1 MKTSFNLMKNLNE
14 NALPKIKKTRIL
26 GENQENLKEYYKM
39 KDNEHIIWD
48 SEINY
53 YDESYMEEIRNNQY
67 QDYLDDF
74 TEDSEEKPLD
84 FETWYENYINDSGD
98 YDWEILEDDL
108 KENIF
113 PQIDQQ
119 INHNCLIL
127 SGNYGSNYPDFR
139 PSGEGGKLFT
149 GTDDFRNYMAGFD
162 RVCITTQNG
171 ILGAI
176 CNDHDGTVSGQFYT
190 APEDLTELA
199 QLMGYKEEESNYGT
213 IADDL
218 DQDLANEYLEAQ
230 QLTQFMDKL
239 VPIKDTITA
248 YSVNESEKL
257 TEKLNFNEI
266 KAFAKKAL
274 EAGSDEELKNIA
286 SEIRYYSEPTFKR
299 CVEIIN
305 GDGSTQYKAGQISD
319 MLYQLNESEEHDLSK
334 DILGDESNKRMSEDQ
349 RAYEKY
355 LQFARDIKDGKN
367 QTITLDSAKEL
378 LKNAYIKAKGYYS
391 FEPEEID
398 KRIAKDIPD
407 LFGNELDEEV
417 IPNSFNMKCPKC
429 GSSNYLEI
437 DDGEDEDGTQHI
449 ILKCQDCG
457 YEQKDELTE
466 SEESIK
472 YNIYLLLGGDGV
484 YNSKLVD
491 TVESLEQAQDR
502 VAELEAENGCG
513 AYYEKV
519 DSNGKPLEESVEVID
534 EQVVSDKLTEVKS
547 QGNVYMLQD
556 NDTFIVGEDY
566 NKEENLIE
574 NAEIYENKEEAD
586 KDYFSRCEV
595 TRDGKEVDPT
605 EVNPE
610 KEEPTE
616 EA

>member
-48 SEINY
+48 SEIDY

-84 FETWYENYINDSGD
+84 FEQWYENYINDSGYD
-98 YDWEILEDDL
+98 DWEILEDDL

-248 YSVNESEKL
+248 YSVNESE
-257 TEKLNFNEI
+257 
-266 KAFAKKAL
+266 
-274 EAGSDEELKNIA
+274 
-286 SEIRYYSEPTFKR
+286 
-299 CVEIIN
+299 
-305 GDGSTQYKAGQISD
+305 
-319 MLYQLNESEEHDLSK
+319 EHNLSK

-484 YNSKLVD
+484 YNSKLID

>member
-1 MKTSFNLMKNLNE
+1 MKTSFDLMKSLNE

-84 FETWYENYINDSGD
+84 FEQWYENYINDSGYD
-98 YDWEILEDDL
+98 DWEILEDDL

-248 YSVNESEKL
+248 YSVNESE
-257 TEKLNFNEI
+257 
-266 KAFAKKAL
+266 
-274 EAGSDEELKNIA
+274 
-286 SEIRYYSEPTFKR
+286 
-299 CVEIIN
+299 
-305 GDGSTQYKAGQISD
+305 
-319 MLYQLNESEEHDLSK
+319 EHDLSK

-349 RAYEKY
+349 KAYEAY
-355 LQFARDIKDGKN
+355 LQLAKDIKDGKN
-367 QTITLDSAKEL
+367 DVITLDSAKHL

-407 LFGNELDEEV
+407 LFGNELNEEV
-417 IPNSFNMKCPKC
+417 IPNSFNIKCPKC

-466 SEESIK
+466 S
-472 YNIYLLLGGDGV
+472 
-484 YNSKLVD
+484 
-491 TVESLEQAQDR
+491 A
-502 VAELEAENGCG
+502 
-513 AYYEKV
+513 
-519 DSNGKPLEESVEVID
+519 EVID

-605 EVNPE
+605 EENPE
-610 KEEPTE
+610 STEESLKEESWNQKRSKQEREGRKQCIKTQIAELDEMNEDEFFKKFKNFNKVVKFIYDKTVPALSITSDYVKTQIMNE
-616 EA
+616 IKKQLRDEGYDEAFNKE

>member
-1 MKTSFNLMKNLNE
+1 MKTSFDLIKSLNE

-39 KDNEHIIWD
+39 KDDEHIIWD

-53 YDESYMEEIRNNQY
+53 YDEEYMEEIKNNQY
-67 QDYLDDF
+67 QDYLDNFEPSEPPTFEEWLDTEECYDNHYHWF
-74 TEDSEEKPLD
+74 EDSGVADGDWDGLVELYKEDFKEDYDDFIANYEDKPLN
-84 FETWYENYINDSGD
+84 FEQWYKNYIEDSSYD
-98 YDWEILEDDL
+98 DWEILEDDL

-113 PQIDQQ
+113 PEIDKQ

-127 SGNYGSNYPDFR
+127 SGNYGSNYPGFK

-190 APEDLTELA
+190 VPEDLTELA
-199 QLMGYKEEESNYGT
+199 QLMGYKEEESNYRT

-248 YSVNESEKL
+248 YSVNESE
-257 TEKLNFNEI
+257 
-266 KAFAKKAL
+266 
-274 EAGSDEELKNIA
+274 
-286 SEIRYYSEPTFKR
+286 
-299 CVEIIN
+299 
-305 GDGSTQYKAGQISD
+305 
-319 MLYQLNESEEHDLSK
+319 EHNLSK
-334 DILGDESNKRMSEDQ
+334 DLFGAEAERRLSQEQKD
-349 RAYEKY
+349 
-355 LQFARDIKDGKN
+355 LQKDLQYVRDIMAGKEVIDDKYHEKLSLDTAKKWLRKDFVN
-367 QTITLDSAKEL
+367 VNCLASAD
-378 LKNAYIKAKGYYS
+378 
-391 FEPEEID
+391 PDDID
-398 KRIAKDIPD
+398 KKLAREYPDI
-407 LFGNELDEEV
+407 FGNELDEEV

-457 YEQKDELTE
+457 YEQKDEL
-466 SEESIK
+466 
-472 YNIYLLLGGDGV
+472 N
-484 YNSKLVD
+484 
-491 TVESLEQAQDR
+491 
-502 VAELEAENGCG
+502 
-513 AYYEKV
+513 
-519 DSNGKPLEESVEVID
+519 ESVEVID

-556 NDTFIVGEDY
+556 NDKYIVGEDY

-574 NAEIYENKEEAD
+574 NAEIYNNKEEAD
-586 KDYFSRCEV
+586 KDYFSRCDI
-595 TRDGKEVDPT
+595 TRDGEQVDPT
-605 EVNPE
+605 E
-610 KEEPTE
+610 K
-616 EA
+616 A

>member
-1 MKTSFNLMKNLNE
+1 
-14 NALPKIKKTRIL
+14 
-26 GENQENLKEYYKM
+26 
-39 KDNEHIIWD
+39 
-48 SEINY
+48 
-53 YDESYMEEIRNNQY
+53 
-67 QDYLDDF
+67 
-74 TEDSEEKPLD
+74 
-84 FETWYENYINDSGD
+84 
-98 YDWEILEDDL
+98 
-108 KENIF
+108 
-113 PQIDQQ
+113 
-119 INHNCLIL
+119 
-127 SGNYGSNYPDFR
+127 
-139 PSGEGGKLFT
+139 
-149 GTDDFRNYMAGFD
+149 
-162 RVCITTQNG
+162 
-171 ILGAI
+171 
-176 CNDHDGTVSGQFYT
+176 
-190 APEDLTELA
+190 
-199 QLMGYKEEESNYGT
+199 
-213 IADDL
+213 
-218 DQDLANEYLEAQ
+218 
-230 QLTQFMDKL
+230 
-239 VPIKDTITA
+239 
-248 YSVNESEKL
+248 
-257 TEKLNFNEI
+257 
-266 KAFAKKAL
+266 
-274 EAGSDEELKNIA
+274 
-286 SEIRYYSEPTFKR
+286 
-299 CVEIIN
+299 
-305 GDGSTQYKAGQISD
+305 
-319 MLYQLNESEEHDLSK
+319 
-334 DILGDESNKRMSEDQ
+334 MSEDQ
-349 RAYEKY
+349 KAYEAY
-355 LQFARDIKDGKN
+355 LQLAKEIKDGKN
-367 QTITLDSAKEL
+367 DVITLDSAKHL

-605 EVNPE
+605 EENPE